1 MAQGVGCAA
10 PILATVDDSADV
22 SKLRS
27 SEPPSPPAG
36 RADLATVVFL
46 VNVEAAPPLLNC
58 WPAFPLLGSFDCAR
72 IGADGLTS

>member
-36 RADLATVVFL
+36 RGGLGD
-46 VNVEAAPPLLNC
+46 
-58 WPAFPLLGSFDCAR
+58 GSFSRQRRSRPAPAELLASLP
-72 IGADGLTS
+72 IAWFV